1 MYARWRDFAG
11 ANRRVALSLVYVV
24 VGLPVC
30 FVIQCIVRGWDRWLD
45 NLLFSV
51 VSSWCWAP
59 GSTSWCG
66 SPSPDTRAERG
77 DGGLTTAGCGQ

>member
-11 ANRRVALSLVYVV
+11 ANRRVALSLVYAV

-51 VSSWCWAP
+51 VLVVVL
-59 GSTSWCG
+59 G
-66 SPSPDTRAERG
+66 
-77 DGGLTTAGCGQ
+77 AGQYLMVREPKP

>member
-1 MYARWRDFAG
+1 MDARWRDFAG
-11 ANRRVALSLVYVV
+11 ANRRVALSLVCAV

-51 VSSWCWAP
+51 V
-59 GSTSWCG
+59 
-66 SPSPDTRAERG
+66 
-77 DGGLTTAGCGQ
+77 LVVVLVAGQYLMVREPKP